1 MSALVKLRLMRD
13 ISPVMVGAAE
23 GAVVG
28 DAEVV
33 IPVDVLED
41 VVEALAVAVA
51 GASVIADDVVGV
63 TVD

>member
-1 MSALVKLRLMRD
+1 MRD

-28 DAEVV
+28 DSDV
-33 IPVDVLED
+33 IVPVDVLGD

-51 GASVIADDVVGV
+51 GATVVADGVVGV
-63 TVD
+63 TVV

>member
-33 IPVDVLED
+33 VPVDVLED

-51 GASVIADDVVGV
+51 GATVIADEVVSV